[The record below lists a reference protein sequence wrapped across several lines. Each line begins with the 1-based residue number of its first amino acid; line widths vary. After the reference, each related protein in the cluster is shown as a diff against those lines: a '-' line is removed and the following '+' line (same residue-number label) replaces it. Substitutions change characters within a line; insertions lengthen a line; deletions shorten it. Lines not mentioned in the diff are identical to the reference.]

1 MQCQRTI
8 NVLRR
13 TWIYQTIILVA
24 VLVATVSP
32 SVATNKVSK
41 DHGVTFENVSTLLG
55 PYTREASGGGLGG
68 IAWLDY
74 DQDGNLDLYLTNG
87 VFASNGLFR
96 NNGDGTFTDV
106 SVEAGVANGLGNS
119 GVVVGDIDNDGYPD
133 IFLTGEGRLAGPVQT
148 PTRMFH
154 NNGDGTFTDITE
166 LSGLFGADSALA
178 AAMGDINN
186 DGYLDIFIA
195 SPGHIPFL
203 TGPGTGTSDEN
214 KLYLNN
220 GDLTFTD
227 ITTSAG
233 VSGLYVDEFG
243 DIVSD
248 GACVASFSDHN
259 NDGLTDIFVGN
270 CNAFFSP
277 NIDPVPFVVRA
288 TPFNLFQNNGDGTF
302 TDVAASAGLN
312 VLGLWMGLAFGD
324 YDNDGNIDLFATSSG
339 TSESGMYPHALFR
352 NNGDGTYTE
361 VSTEA
366 GIPNA
371 EFGWGVTFAD
381 FDNDGGL
388 DLYQVGSLPLFG
400 AIGSGQGSPGRLY
413 FNDGSGHFSEDTAAT
428 GVDLSSKYTSGL
440 AQADFNGDGFADI
453 AIMTAPYNLGDI
465 TVSSEDFVLLRNQGN
480 HNHWL
485 TVRLVG
491 TDSNRDGIG
500 ARVQVETG
508 NKRQLHEM
516 RAGSS
521 FASSET
527 PWPTFGLGKHRQAK
541 ITVTWP
547 SGLAE
552 TFPNNKSNQ
561 LVTLIE
567 GTGNKPDKDKRK

>member
-1 MQCQRTI
+1 MCYRI
-8 NVLRR
+8 IVNVLQRA
-13 TWIYQTIILVA
+13 WAYQTLLAA
-24 VLVATVSP
+24 VLILFISSSVSAGK
-32 SVATNKVSK
+32 SYNHQSI
-41 DHGVTFENVSTLLG
+41 TFEDVSTLLG
-55 PYTREASGGGLGG
+55 PYTRSASGGGLGG

-106 SVEAGVANGLGNS
+106 SVEAGVDNGLGNS
-119 GVVVGDIDNDGYPD
+119 GVVIGDIDNDGYPD

-148 PTRMFH
+148 PTRMYH

-166 LSGLFGADSALA
+166 SSGLIGADSALA

-186 DGYLDIFIA
+186 DGFLDIFIA
-195 SPGHIPFL
+195 SPGHIPLL

-233 VSGLYVDEFG
+233 VSGLYVDTFG

-248 GACVASFSDHN
+248 GACVASFSDYN
-259 NDGLTDIFVGN
+259 NDGLIDIIVGN

-302 TDVAASAGLN
+302 TDVAASAGLDI
-312 VLGLWMGLAFGD
+312 LGLWMGLAFGD
-324 YDNDGNIDLFATSSG
+324 YDNDGDIDFFATSSG
-339 TSESGMYPHALFR
+339 TSESGIYPHALFR

-361 VSTEA
+361 ISAET
-366 GIPNA
+366 GIPNS

-381 FDNDGGL
+381 FDNNGGL
-388 DLYQVGSLPLFG
+388 DLFLVGSLPLFG
-400 AIGSGQGSPGRLY
+400 AIGPGQGNPGRLY
-413 FNDGSGHFSEDTAAT
+413 FNDGSGHFTEDTAAT
-428 GVDLSSKYTSGL
+428 GIDLSSKYTSGL
-440 AQADFNGDGFADI
+440 AQADFDGDGFTDI
-453 AIMTAPYNLGDI
+453 AVMTAPFSTGDV
-465 TVSSEDFVLLRNQGN
+465 TVASEDFVLLRNQAN
-480 HNHWL
+480 RNHWL
-485 TVRLVG
+485 TVRLIG
-491 TDSNRDGIG
+491 TKSNRDGIG
-500 ARVQVETG
+500 ARIQVKAG
-508 NKRQLHEM
+508 KINQLHEV

-527 PWPTFGLGKHRQAK
+527 PWPTFGLGKYHQAE

-547 SGLAE
+547 SGLIE
-552 TFPNNKSNQ
+552 TFAKFKANQ
-561 LVTLIE
+561 RVTLVE
-567 GTGNKPDKDKRK
+567 GTGTRKYTSEK